1 MAGRGGAAH
10 SGYHCF
16 RCRIR
21 LHLTVRD
28 GNGTIVTSV
37 GRGGTRPEIGAIA
50 STAIPARRT
59 VPSWYCVTRAEDTRE
74 AASAFIQGHA
84 EDDDDDG
91 DGDDDVCTKFFRILD
106 ASLEEGLSDGV
117 NDLAIGDD
125 DGDDS
130 ADRMPRKLDNA
141 ITLKSHDIQTFAS
154 GLVADSSDP
163 SSRLLDDDDDNGDD
177 DPQQSDIQ
185 AFYANMIDASDYLK
199 ARSERERRKARQKQ
213 MRERV
218 EEEER
223 KRAIEDSMRMIEDDG
238 AGGMVGTAAAAET
251 RRARTWRRSR
261 PHRTTPRTSAFRPS
275 TSPIARAAVRPCS
288 PTPTLPSRLGGG
300 TVSWAGT
307 DAGRRCYVT
316 CYWAGWATAP
326 SLLRW
331 AREWSRR
338 RSRRDGARISY

>member
-1 MAGRGGAAH
+1 MAGWGGAAH

-21 LHLTVRD
+21 LHFTARD

-50 STAIPARRT
+50 PTAIPARRT

-84 EDDDDDG
+84 EDGDA

-141 ITLKSHDIQTFAS
+141 ITLKSRDIQTFAS

-163 SSRLLDDDDDNGDD
+163 SSGRLLDGDDDDDDH
-177 DPQQSDIQ
+177 PRHQSDIQ
-185 AFYANMIDASDYLK
+185 AFYANMIDASDHPK
-199 ARSERERRKARQKQ
+199 ARSERERRKARQKE
-213 MRERV
+213 MRERADD
-218 EEEER
+218 EER
-223 KRAIEDSMRMIEDDG
+223 KRAIEDSMRMMEEDG
-238 AGGMVGTAAAAET
+238 PTGGD
-251 RRARTWRRSR
+251 
-261 PHRTTPRTSAFRPS
+261 
-275 TSPIARAAVRPCS
+275 
-288 PTPTLPSRLGGG
+288 GGG
-300 TVSWAGT
+300 SGSGG
-307 DAGRRCYVT
+307 DATTGEDMAEMTTASDNAADVRLSNFHLANRKGGGPDLISDANLTLASGRR
-316 CYWAGWATAP
+316 
-326 SLLRW
+326 
-331 AREWSRR
+331 
-338 RSRRDGARISY
+338 